1 MTGPADI
8 VIRRIIFALDAA
20 TESPDALEA
29 AAELAERLHAELV
42 GLFVEDAN
50 LLRSAALPFVRE
62 INLAS
67 GQWQA
72 FEPAAIERDM
82 RARAARARQ
91 LVEAVARRRHL
102 AFSFQVTRGEVGR
115 EVATVAGEA
124 DLIVLE
130 GLSEILRGRV
140 QMGSSTRAIARQTAR
155 TVMVLRRGAL
165 DARNFLVAYEDTPEA
180 DRALV
185 IAARLAAANLA
196 TLAVLVIAAD
206 SPKAE
211 ELRARAAKVLERIG
225 VEGSVEILGEP
236 SLIDLC
242 GFARRIQHAVLVVG
256 ANGAFARGA
265 AAEQLM
271 DRISCPLVLVR

>member
-1 MTGPADI
+1 MTDPTDV

-20 TESPDALEA
+20 TDSPDSLEA
-29 AAELAERLHAELV
+29 AAELAERLQAELV

-72 FEPAAIERDM
+72 FEPATVERDM

-91 LVEAVARRRHL
+91 LVEAVARRRRL
-102 AFSFQVTRGEVGR
+102 AFSFQVARGEVGR
-115 EVATVAGEA
+115 EVATVAGET

-130 GLSEILRGRV
+130 GLTDIWRGRV
-140 QMGSSTRAIARQTAR
+140 QMGSGTRAVARQTAR

-180 DRALV
+180 DRALI
-185 IAARLAAANLA
+185 IAARLAAANRA
-196 TLAVLVIAAD
+196 TLAVLVIAAE

-211 ELRARAAKVLERIG
+211 ELRERAAKALERLGIVG
-225 VEGSVEILGEP
+225 TIEILGEP

-256 ANGAFARGA
+256 ANGAFAKGA
-265 AAEQLM
+265 AADQLM